1 MNFEFRILVQ
11 LTRKIKNPFKSSFS
25 CIFIQNSAI
34 IYVEN
39 DRLEL
44 QSDANPIW
52 KFNRFSIAWNWR
64 QKRIISLSF
73 VPRMKPKFKNSHSNS
88 THVTSGGSLGYI
100 FAPKLTH
107 RTQAHPTVLSF
118 RSTKR
123 KISEFFCFY
132 FLTKNR
138 RKTIFNLKI
147 AKIRLAFCLLFGV
160 VVAFG
165 AVHLATSIV

>member
-1 MNFEFRILVQ
+1 MFSNFEFGILNFEFGIWNFELRISYFEFLINK
-11 LTRKIKNPFKSSFS
+11 LSFRKNPFKSSFS

-39 DRLEL
+39 DRSKL

-73 VPRMKPKFKNSHSNS
+73 VLRMKPKFKNSHSNS

-123 KISEFFCFY
+123 KISEFFVFI
-132 FLTKNR
+132 FL
-138 RKTIFNLKI
+138 RKIEEKPFST
-147 AKIRLAFCLLFGV
+147 
-160 VVAFG
+160 
-165 AVHLATSIV
+165 